1 MFKSNNVFDK
11 NISSKSAKYF
21 IIAFA
26 FFVLILS
33 VVSVVMFMRSIDF
46 DINNLT
52 GKTTTT
58 EPIENLQTSV
68 QSDASLSQIITK
80 SKILFICEKDNN
92 LDFVCFIDTDFEK
105 SYMNVSCYDD
115 SDLAVE
121 NKSFDEIYSEKSVD
135 GITEILSTHLNT
147 EIEKYIICSRTQLR
161 DILSL
166 FDDISINV
174 SKSVDYHSFDF
185 NLELR
190 EGKQVLSSDYIMKYL
205 VISDNNTRSKIMCDI
220 LNSILVPRYTEN
232 SQKLFTNF
240 VNNCKTNISV
250 IDYSERI
257 DDLIIYSKSEDRFLP
272 TVK

>member
-26 FFVLILS
+26 FIILILS

-52 GKTTTT
+52 GKTTT

-92 LDFVCFIDTDFEK
+92 LDFLCFIDTDFEK

-115 SDLAVE
+115 SDLASE
-121 NKSFDEIYSEKSVD
+121 NKSFDEIYTEKSVD
-135 GITEILSTHLNT
+135 GIIEILSTHLNT

-174 SKSVDYHSFDF
+174 SKFVDYHSFDF

-220 LNSILVPRYTEN
+220 LNSIIVPRYTEN